1 VDCVALLLS
10 RKASVAAN
18 KYREMQFDD
27 EDHSVLHTAV
37 RLRSATQT
45 LEALVAAG
53 ARVNYR
59 AGQWGIINP
68 APLHLAIKTRAPPRI
83 CLFLL
88 KAKARVNLCD
98 WKRRTPLHLAARHL
112 AAQHLAAQHLDARH
126 LVARHL
132 VAQHKDT
139 AAYAKLLLAAK
150 ANVGLANDFRR
161 TPLHVAARRGSAAC
175 VELLIAAKA
184 NVEAPLAYRRPD
196 GLNAQNAA
204 EFERPLH
211 MAVQRMTRMCLAAS
225 VADTL
230 ADRYELDKHTLG
242 VIKAL
247 LDAKAD
253 VDGGVR
259 PLFDSNLRAGT
270 EGHNGV
276 EVHEERE
283 DRFVPQPHRQPDE
296 QEQEPQPVEQPVE
309 QPPQPVEQEQEPQ
322 PVEQGQ
328 EPQPVEQEQEPQPV
342 EQEQEPLLVE
352 QEQEPQLVEQEQ
364 DGGQEQGGGQGQ
376 IPMGVAFVGARAGAG
391 ADALNVGALNVG
403 ALNVGAGA
411 GANRNGIAIP
421 FADAIALGPWAL
433 RYDDDLLELFP
444 QPAHAQPAH
453 AQPANAQP
461 AHAQPAHAQPANA
474 QPANAQRLQRYSPLA
489 LAVEFNAEAVVE
501 LLLAHG
507 AWPNAPA
514 YQTHRCN
521 RCLGYQ
527 LDDNAD
533 GIGGREA
540 AEQRLAAANSRSRM
554 LLLDVARSERVKM
567 ALLAAG
573 AKSFTMM

>member
-1 VDCVALLLS
+1 
-10 RKASVAAN
+10 
-18 KYREMQFDD
+18 
-27 EDHSVLHTAV
+27 
-37 RLRSATQT
+37 
-45 LEALVAAG
+45 
-53 ARVNYR
+53 
-59 AGQWGIINP
+59 
-68 APLHLAIKTRAPPRI
+68 
-83 CLFLL
+83 
-88 KAKARVNLCD
+88 
-98 WKRRTPLHLAARHL
+98 
-112 AAQHLAAQHLDARH
+112 
-126 LVARHL
+126 
-132 VAQHKDT
+132 
-139 AAYAKLLLAAK
+139 
-150 ANVGLANDFRR
+150 
-161 TPLHVAARRGSAAC
+161 
-175 VELLIAAKA
+175 LIAAKA

-196 GLNAQNAA
+196 GLHVQNAA

-211 MAVQRMTRMCLAAS
+211 MAVQRMTRMCLAGS

-230 ADRYELDKHTLG
+230 ADRYELDTHTLD

-270 EGHNGV
+270 EGHAGFD
-276 EVHEERE
+276 VHGGHE
-283 DRFVPQPHRQPDE
+283 DRFVPQPLRQPDEQE

-309 QPPQPVEQEQEPQ
+309 QPQPFEQEQEPQPVEQEQEQEQEQEPEPVEQ
-322 PVEQGQ
+322 EQEPEPVEQGQ
-328 EPQPVEQEQEPQPV
+328 EPQPVEQEQE
-342 EQEQEPLLVE
+342 
-352 QEQEPQLVEQEQ
+352 
-364 DGGQEQGGGQGQ
+364 QEQGGRQGQ

-391 ADALNVGALNVG
+391 AGALNVGALNVG

-433 RYDDDLLELFP
+433 RYDDDLR
-444 QPAHAQPAH
+444 
-453 AQPANAQP
+453 
-461 AHAQPAHAQPANA
+461 PANA

-489 LAVEFNAEAVVE
+489 LAVELNAEAVVE

-521 RCLGYQ
+521 RCFGYQ
-527 LDDNAD
+527 LHDNAD

-540 AEQRLAAANSRSRM
+540 AERRLAAANSRSRM